1 MKTSKV
7 FLALPI
13 ILMAYGAWGEDDSA
27 DDENNARGMEG
38 VIESPITSEAPFVA
52 NQIIVKFKDEGIESL
67 DVISIQDTL
76 GALTVES
83 FPLIGAQLWEMTTTD
98 TDTAVKMYKDDSR
111 IEYIEPNYIITVD
124 KTPNDPDFPKLWGQH
139 NTGQTGGKADA
150 DIDAPEA
157 WEVKTGS
164 DVVVAVIDT
173 GVDYKHPDLA
183 ANMWVNKGEVPGN
196 RIDDDKNGCVDDV
209 YGCDFVNKD
218 GDPYDDHYH
227 GTHVAGTIAAAGN
240 NSKGVVGVSWTAKI
254 MALKFLSKGG
264 SGTTAGAI
272 AAIQYATKMGAQ
284 LSNNSW
290 GGGGYSKALYD
301 AIKAAGDKGILFIA
315 AAGNA
320 RNDND
325 ARPSYPASYKL
336 DNIIAVA
343 ATDHRDNLASFSN
356 YGLTSVDLGA
366 PGVNI
371 YSTVPSNSYKSL
383 NGTSMATP
391 QVSGAITLLWA
402 QCSKLSAAE
411 VKKVILSS
419 VDKVP
424 ALSGKTVTG
433 GRLNVH
439 QALKTCDD
447 DGDDGGGDDKC
458 QHTVYKADDRLLKV
472 PLLDIPL
479 LDPITGLPTGET
491 AVFKGNL
498 DLIDGVEDFQVVSD
512 SMVFI
517 EMLEEKSECHAIY
530 SYTDRMIKIPFVDVP
545 SVMVLPPDVVVPGPT
560 QVFEAS
566 MQQLPLS
573 DDVFHLK
580 TYKYLYTIEK

>member
-1 MKTSKV
+1 MNVLKL
-7 FLALPI
+7 FLVLPI
-13 ILMAYGAWGEDDSA
+13 MMASGAWAWAGESGSTFSG
-27 DDENNARGMEG
+27 NQG
-38 VIESPITSEAPFVA
+38 VTGSPFAQQHPFVE
-52 NQIIVKFKDEGIESL
+52 NQVIVKFKDEGIQSL
-67 DVISIQDTL
+67 DVISIQQSL
-76 GALTVES
+76 GVSNVQE
-83 FPLIGAQLWEMTTTD
+83 FPIIGVQLWEMTT
-98 TDTAVKMYKDDSR
+98 DTAAAVRMLGSDSR
-111 IEYIEPNYIITVD
+111 IEYIEPNYIITVEQM
-124 KTPNDPDFPKLWGQH
+124 PNDPDFPKLWGLH
-139 NTGQTGGKADA
+139 NEGQTGGKVDA

-157 WEVKTGS
+157 WELKTGGNII
-164 DVVVAVIDT
+164 VAVIDT
-173 GVDYKHPDLA
+173 GVYYKHPDLA
-183 ANMWVNKGEVPGN
+183 ANMWVNKGEIPGN
-196 RIDDDKNGCVDDV
+196 GIDDDGNGYVDDV
-209 YGCDFVNKD
+209 YGYDFVNDD

-227 GTHVAGTIAAAGN
+227 GTHVAGTIAAVGD
-240 NSKGVVGVSWTAKI
+240 NSTGVVGVSWTAKI
-254 MALKFLSKGG
+254 MALKFLSKNG
-264 SGTTAGAI
+264 SGSIAGAI
-272 AAIQYATKMGAQ
+272 AAVQYATDMGAQ

-290 GGGGYSKALYD
+290 GGGGYSQALYD
-301 AIKAAGDKGILFIA
+301 VIKAAGEKGILFIA

-320 RNDND
+320 HNNNDD
-325 ARPSYPASYKL
+325 SPSYPASYDL

-343 ATDHRDNLASFSN
+343 ATDHNDSLAVFSN

-391 QVSGAITLLWA
+391 QVSGAISLLWSK
-402 QCSKLSAAE
+402 CSELTDSD
-411 VKKVILSS
+411 VKNAILGT
-419 VDKVP
+419 VDKVSG
-424 ALSGKTVTG
+424 LSGKTMTG

-439 QALKTCDD
+439 KALESCSSDD
-447 DGDDGGGDDKC
+447 DDDDDCKHAIY
-458 QHTVYKADDRLLKV
+458 QTEDRLLKL
-472 PLLDIPL
+472 PLLNIPL

-517 EMLEEKSECHAIY
+517 KMLEEKSECHAIY

-560 QVFEAS
+560 QVFEAT

-580 TYKYLYTIEK
+580 GYKYLYTIKK